1 MVNPQ
6 PRTWMDMQKPR
17 DFQFFILKEY
27 IHHSVSRHLAPY
39 FLETLSYK
47 IEPPAYVA
55 YVQFLPQCRYAA
67 YAFFSNPC
75 ELQDLEFPFPLL
87 GGDLRH
93 VRLLHVV
100 WMDRFGMTVGKSW
113 AMTVAQGKSLG
124 MHLKVPLG

>member
-39 FLETLSYK
+39 FVETLSYK

-93 VRLLHVV
+93 VRLLHVGDGQIRD
-100 WMDRFGMTVGKSW
+100 DRW
-113 AMTVAQGKSLG
+113 EILG
-124 MHLKVPLG
+124 WDDRCPGQISGDA